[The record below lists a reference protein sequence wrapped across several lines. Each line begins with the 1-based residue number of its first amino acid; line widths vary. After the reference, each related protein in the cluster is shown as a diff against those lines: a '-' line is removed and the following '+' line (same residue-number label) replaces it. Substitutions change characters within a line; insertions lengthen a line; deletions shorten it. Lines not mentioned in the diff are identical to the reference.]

1 MLRIRVNELSLQDRN
16 RLSTELAMVLLT
28 EMTYPPFM
36 DYRAAAFRT
45 RPYSQADLQRAESFI
60 AGLGME
66 RQEHIE
72 ISSSA
77 LAEQLADLFIN
88 YYRAVVPVRAQR
100 ATDIVQRDAM
110 QLATQVQR
118 RLVAYVL
125 DGANNGFGLSVT
137 PTSWNDLR
145 HAKTPPWEATAPARS
160 ASRPRWQPCAMNQRL
175 SPSKRPRYPHSH
187 SRPFTWPPPRH
198 QPCPKC

>member
-45 RPYSQADLQRAESFI
+45 RPYSQTDLQRAETFL

-66 RQEHIE
+66 RQDTIE

-77 LAEQLADLFIN
+77 LAEQLADLLIN
-88 YYRAVVPVRAQR
+88 YYRTVVPLRAQR
-100 ATDIVQRDAM
+100 PPDILQRDA
-110 QLATQVQR
+110 AT
-118 RLVAYVL
+118 LSDVAVAQCQGIY
-125 DGANNGFGLSVT
+125 
-137 PTSWNDLR
+137 
-145 HAKTPPWEATAPARS
+145 
-160 ASRPRWQPCAMNQRL
+160 
-175 SPSKRPRYPHSH
+175 Y
-187 SRPFTWPPPRH
+187 
-198 QPCPKC
+198 